1 MDRGFCLDAL
11 SAKVTD
17 RGGAQLATS
26 IGTTL
31 NDDVNMTND
40 PASGD
45 PDYLAA
51 VNFLYDRINYEKLTS
66 GTSTYPFRLG
76 RMRDLLAAL
85 DLDHFLYPVDPS
97 QQATCGLP
105 KIPLVHLAGT
115 KGKGSTAT
123 MVAVALTAAG
133 YRTGLYTSPHLHR
146 LEERFRVDGQLC
158 DAATLVGLVDRLR
171 HAADQT
177 PGRSPS
183 FFELT
188 TALALLHFHDQKC
201 DAVVLETGL
210 GGRLDS
216 TNVCWPSV
224 SAITTIGMD
233 HQHVLGDTLEKIAAE
248 KAGIIKSGVPVV
260 SGVVK
265 PAAAAVIMETA
276 SRVGADL
283 HVRGR
288 DFDVDAAAHP
298 HWGSRVT
305 FQSNSPALAGSL
317 VCELPL
323 EGDHQASNAAVAIAI
338 VRLLRQRHSL
348 TVSDETITDAFS
360 KLSCAGRIE
369 RYQLAD
375 NITGIIDAA
384 HNEDS
389 IAALCRCIDR
399 RAGDNSVA
407 IVFGTSM
414 DKSADVMLNL
424 IADLAGKVHLRS
436 LCLTQF
442 RGNPR
447 FRPTTEL
454 LPLVPS
460 SIADRAA
467 VDDDPITACE
477 SALQHVGGRGMLV
490 VCGSFFLAAET
501 RHWMANRCGGSGGG
515 SGRK

>member
-1 MDRGFCLDAL
+1 M
-11 SAKVTD
+11 
-17 RGGAQLATS
+17 
-26 IGTTL
+26 GTTL
-31 NDDVNMTND
+31 NDDVNMTDD

-85 DLDHFLYPVDPS
+85 DLDHFLYPVDPFR
-97 QQATCGLP
+97 QATCGLP

-123 MVAVALTAAG
+123 MVAAALTASG

-146 LEERFRVDGQLC
+146 LEERFRIDGQLC
-158 DAATLVGLVDRLR
+158 DASTFVGLVDRLR
-171 HAADQT
+171 QATVQATEQS

-188 TALALLHFHDQKC
+188 TALALLHFHQQHC
-201 DAVVLETGL
+201 NAVVLETGL

-248 KAGIIKSGVPVV
+248 KAGIIKAGIPVV

-265 PAAAAVIMETA
+265 PAAAAVIAETA

-283 HVRGR
+283 HVRGQ
-288 DFDVDAAAHP
+288 DFDVDSIANP
-298 HWGSRVT
+298 DWGSRIT
-305 FQSNSPALAGSL
+305 FHSTSSALAGSL
-317 VCELPL
+317 VCDLPL
-323 EGDHQASNAAVAIAI
+323 EGDHQAANAAVAIAI

-348 TVSDETITDAFS
+348 SISDETIATAFA

-369 RYQLAD
+369 RYPIAEKV
-375 NITGIIDAA
+375 TGIIDAS

-389 IAALCRCIDR
+389 VAALCRCIHR
-399 RAGDNSVA
+399 RAGGNPVA

-424 IADLAGKVHLRS
+424 IADLATKVDLQS
-436 LCLTQF
+436 LCLTRFQ
-442 RGNPR
+442 GNPR

-460 SIADRAA
+460 SIADRVV
-467 VDDDPITACE
+467 VDDDPIAACQ
-477 SALQHVGGRGMLV
+477 SALAHVHDGGMLV

-501 RHWMANRCGGSGGG
+501 RHWMAGRCGAAGVG
-515 SGRK
+515 SGRE